1 MSAIGSSTSP
11 QGSQQLTLAQ
21 AQAQLA
27 ADQAAQAAADVIKA
41 DEKAVEEAEQAQQAQ
56 QTQST
61 NLVDIKA

>member
-1 MSAIGSSTSP
+1 MSAIGSSTSS
-11 QGSQQLTLAQ
+11 QTSQQLPLAK

-41 DEKAVEEAEQAQQAQ
+41 DQKAVDDAE
-56 QTQST
+56 QTQSK